1 MPKRP
6 SCPACTP
13 SSDSMPPPPLS
24 SFSGDDSP
32 SLCVDVCCHNCS
44 VAARQRCEHL
54 NHQTLIRR
62 RPRPT
67 YPVYLLSL
75 VFVSLLSVAPVHAFS
90 AELSRH
96 VTSVDTTKSS
106 SENVRLVPNG
116 RDVAAKR
123 RRAAKM
129 EEGSNSASTST
140 ALSASAT
147 SLGDDFQD
155 QDVDNDEEEEE
166 EDEPSVMS
174 CLRPLLK
181 MTRPSNFPGVVLF
194 HILGIHRALSAGL
207 SSSSIPVAY
216 SKSLLLETLRKPQ
229 MVIVALALLFT
240 SATSMVV
247 NDYYDARSGT
257 DARNLLTQALQ
268 KNSAE
273 NKDND
278 NTYNHLDK
286 PLATGDVPMIVAKRF
301 LSYLYAALLVCL
313 CAVPGIASRLTVVVA
328 AMLTFWYTQHL
339 KPRTWLKNVSCAG
352 LIALSPFTSGSAALS
367 LVLDGAQGAGSTT
380 TLGSVG
386 PAFASL
392 WRLVLTLF
400 AGFMSREILMD
411 VCDYDGDMETG
422 IRTVP
427 VKYGKRF
434 ATRVSLTF
442 AAILAVLA
450 TGVPALGIL
459 LSWDS
464 VVAATSSYS
473 EAIQL
478 IIRSPVA
485 RKFLLAAVGSGMI
498 LRRAFQVAKTEGS
511 DIALAGKAVDEQKT
525 SSVLFILAS
534 FI

>member
-1 MPKRP
+1 MV
-6 SCPACTP
+6 
-13 SSDSMPPPPLS
+13 
-24 SFSGDDSP
+24 SF
-32 SLCVDVCCHNCS
+32 L
-44 VAARQRCEHL
+44 A
-54 NHQTLIRR
+54 
-62 RPRPT
+62 
-67 YPVYLLSL
+67 
-75 VFVSLLSVAPVHAFS
+75 VAPSTTHAFS

-96 VTSVDTTKSS
+96 VTSVDTRTKSS

-116 RDVAAKR
+116 RDVVAKR
-123 RRAAKM
+123 RRAAKLQEKQRM
-129 EEGSNSASTST
+129 DEDVQTARVGADSNSASTST

-147 SLGDDFQD
+147 SLDDDFRGQD
-155 QDVDNDEEEEE
+155 MDEEDEEE
-166 EDEPSVMS
+166 EDEPSVKS

-207 SSSSIPVAY
+207 FPAIPIAY
-216 SKSLLLETLRKPQ
+216 SKSLLLETLRRPQ
-229 MVIVALALLFT
+229 IIIVLLALLLT

-268 KNSAE
+268 KNSGNE
-273 NKDND
+273 D

-328 AMLTFWYTQHL
+328 AMLTFFYTQHL

-367 LVLDGAQGAGSTT
+367 LVLDGAHGATSSTT

-427 VKYGKRF
+427 VEYGKRF
-434 ATRVSLTF
+434 ATRVSLAF
-442 AAILAVLA
+442 AAALAVLA
-450 TGVPALGIL
+450 TGVPALGIV

-485 RKFLLAAVGSGMI
+485 RKFILAAVGSGMI

-511 DIALAGKAVDEQKT
+511 DVAIAGKAVDEQKT

>member
-1 MPKRP
+1 MLMR
-6 SCPACTP
+6 T
-13 SSDSMPPPPLS
+13 
-24 SFSGDDSP
+24 
-32 SLCVDVCCHNCS
+32 
-44 VAARQRCEHL
+44 
-54 NHQTLIRR
+54 

-67 YPVYLLSL
+67 YPVYILSL
-75 VFVSLLSVAPVHAFS
+75 VVVVSLLAVAPSTTHAFS

-96 VTSVDTTKSS
+96 VTSVDTRTKGS
-106 SENVRLVPNG
+106 SENLRLVPNG

-123 RRAAKM
+123 RRAAKLQEKQSM
-129 EEGSNSASTST
+129 EEDVQQEEEDAECNDFVRPARGGGSSNSASTST

-147 SLGDDFQD
+147 SLGEDFRD
-155 QDVDNDEEEEE
+155 QDEDEEE
-166 EDEPSVMS
+166 EPSVMS
-174 CLRPLLK
+174 CLRPLIK

-194 HILGIHRALSAGL
+194 HILGVHRALSAGL
-207 SSSSIPVAY
+207 SSPSISIAY

-229 MVIVALALLFT
+229 MIIVALALLLT

-268 KNSAE
+268 KNSAGT
-273 NKDND
+273 KDGD

-352 LIALSPFTSGSAALS
+352 LIALGPFTSGSAALS
-367 LVLDGAQGAGSTT
+367 LVLDGAQGATSAP

-386 PAFASL
+386 PALGSL

-411 VCDYDGDMETG
+411 V
-422 IRTVP
+422 
-427 VKYGKRF
+427 
-434 ATRVSLTF
+434 
-442 AAILAVLA
+442 
-450 TGVPALGIL
+450 
-459 LSWDS
+459 
-464 VVAATSSYS
+464 
-473 EAIQL
+473 
-478 IIRSPVA
+478 
-485 RKFLLAAVGSGMI
+485 
-498 LRRAFQVAKTEGS
+498 
-511 DIALAGKAVDEQKT
+511 
-525 SSVLFILAS
+525 
-534 FI
+534 

>member
-1 MPKRP
+1 MV
-6 SCPACTP
+6 
-13 SSDSMPPPPLS
+13 
-24 SFSGDDSP
+24 SF
-32 SLCVDVCCHNCS
+32 L
-44 VAARQRCEHL
+44 A
-54 NHQTLIRR
+54 
-62 RPRPT
+62 
-67 YPVYLLSL
+67 
-75 VFVSLLSVAPVHAFS
+75 VAPSTTHAFS

-96 VTSVDTTKSS
+96 VTSVDTRTKSS

-123 RRAAKM
+123 RRAAKLQEKEGGM
-129 EEGSNSASTST
+129 DEDIEQEEARVGADSPRSAHVVSRRSASSTT

-147 SLGDDFQD
+147 SLGDDFRD
-155 QDVDNDEEEEE
+155 QDMDEEDEEE
-166 EDEPSVMS
+166 EDEPSVKS

-207 SSSSIPVAY
+207 TSPSIPIAY
-216 SKSLLLETLRKPQ
+216 SKSLLLETLRRPQ
-229 MVIVALALLFT
+229 IIIVLLALLLT

-268 KNSAE
+268 KNSGNE
-273 NKDND
+273 D

-328 AMLTFWYTQHL
+328 AMLTFFYTQHL

-367 LVLDGAQGAGSTT
+367 LVLDGAHGATSSTT

-427 VKYGKRF
+427 VEYGKRF
-434 ATRVSLTF
+434 ATRVSLAF
-442 AAILAVLA
+442 AAALAVLA
-450 TGVPALGIL
+450 TGVPALGIV

-511 DIALAGKAVDEQKT
+511 DVAIAGKAVDEQKT